1 MESLTSISCV
11 GKVMHQEDQL
21 FLTGMEDPI
30 CSVFS
35 QFDTMNYDQAMKVA
49 DRHKFRQAML
59 EEIAN
64 HFE

>member
-1 MESLTSISCV
+1 
-11 GKVMHQEDQL
+11 MHQEDQL